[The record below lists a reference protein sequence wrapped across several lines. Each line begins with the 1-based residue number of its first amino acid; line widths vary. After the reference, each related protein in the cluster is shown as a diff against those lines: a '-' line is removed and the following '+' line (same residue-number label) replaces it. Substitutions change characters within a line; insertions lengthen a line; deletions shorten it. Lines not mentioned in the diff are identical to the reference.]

1 LGLNQYLSSIAK
13 NWWLIVIV
21 ALVFAGVTAAL
32 ASRTKTEYRTRASLA
47 LAPAPALEDTRQQ
60 LDTLLSMRSQLITTL
75 TKIVTSGV
83 VLESAG
89 DGNYV
94 DELDRG
100 ELYVTA
106 NEIPDSLVVEI
117 NVTGERP
124 EVVEVFITDVVDA
137 ATLRF
142 EELFEVSIVEP
153 LDPGP
158 QVTPSRPSVRRR
170 VLVAGMVGL
179 GVGFL
184 LGLLRDALARPRS
197 WKRSSP

>member
-124 EVVEVFITDVVDA
+124 EVVEVFIT
-137 ATLRF
+137 
-142 EELFEVSIVEP
+142 
-153 LDPGP
+153 
-158 QVTPSRPSVRRR
+158 
-170 VLVAGMVGL
+170 MVGL